1 MIISF
6 NIYEEKSI
14 IPLPEK
20 SSNTQGVLV
29 FWYSTAHLVVWSL
42 ILHDNQSK
50 GWHAT
55 LKSSQLWFTPSRI
68 GQSSPAIA
76 KNAVIK
82 AHWSCVCLPPDPPQN
97 SSHINHSES
106 KEDRKTRQI
115 INKRVKNPFDL
126 VVNYLNGA
134 YQQNQEVSKRYKH
147 KIVLE
152 YLLAAKNNQ
161 RILWLAAKSCI
172 YSEYYPINV
181 VNHSNH

>member
-14 IPLPEK
+14 FPLPEK
-20 SSNTQGVLV
+20 SSNIQGVLV
-29 FWYSTAHLVVWSL
+29 FWYSAAHLVVWSGFSTTINL
-42 ILHDNQSK
+42 K
-50 GWHAT
+50 GDMQT
-55 LKSSQLWFTPSRI
+55 LKSPQLWFTPSRI

-97 SSHINHSES
+97 SSHINHSKG

-115 INKRVKNPFDL
+115 INKMVKNPFDL

-134 YQQNQEVSKRYKH
+134 YQQNQEVSKRCKH

-161 RILWLAAKSCI
+161 RILWLTAKSCI